1 MIRAGIVVLI
11 AIALP
16 FLLGQFWAYQLG
28 LYALY
33 AAAAVGV
40 GLCWGQAGFLPLGQ
54 ALFFGLAAY
63 LSGLAFIAFQD
74 SPIVSVLTLPLAAI
88 VSGVLAYLIGIVIF
102 RRSGESG
109 AYFSMITLALA
120 LLAFQ
125 IATSWNSVTGGF
137 NGLKGIPGLPGLDD
151 ISDVYYVAA
160 SVLLALL
167 AFGAWLYNAPIG
179 VLWRALAQNE
189 RRLKLFGFDTDQ
201 LKAVA
206 FGVSGLMAGIGG
218 AIYAPQQGI
227 VTPQVI
233 GFGLSADLVIWAA
246 VGGRASL
253 LGPVIGTLVVG
264 SLTAQ
269 LRDTLPFWEVLMAL
283 FFIAIVLVFPR
294 GIAGLADPLLRYFPA
309 RKREKAA
316 LAAPGDAAAR
326 PPAKLALDGVSVHV
340 GEVTILDKLSV
351 DFDQA
356 GIFCVIGP
364 NGAGKTSMF
373 NVVSGELSTASGAID
388 LGGLKIAGL
397 APNRVSGLGV
407 ARKLQIPSVFP
418 ELSIADN
425 LAVAL
430 WSGRAGKL
438 ALLDPQASALDEPD
452 AQGAAIALSV
462 SGRER
467 AQGRGAVA
475 WRATNPRT
483 RHGAFDRAARLAA
496 RRALRRLVARRDF
509 GGDGDHPLGS
519 ASARRLDHHH
529 RARHEPGEGTG
540 ADRLRPAQ
548 RRAARQGQCRRH
560 SGRPGRARGLCRG
573 REVSAR
579 RLAFENLTGGYGST
593 TIVRDLSGGAVAGEV
608 LCVLGR
614 NGVGKTTLMKL
625 LTGYLPCT
633 HGRVLLDDTPITAYD
648 PAARRR
654 AGVTY
659 CPQER
664 PVFDDL
670 SVRDNLTLMR
680 DSRKLAPFRRYFD
693 RFPILERR
701 LNQHAGTLSGGEKK
715 MLSFSRGLA
724 EDQPVIL
731 LDEPSE
737 GVQWENILHMEALIA
752 EKKSAGAAMI
762 VVEQNLA
769 FAERIADRYLIMDQ
783 GRAMLEG
790 SRSEIE
796 RSDVLAHLHV

>member
-1 MIRAGIVVLI
+1 MRAASVVVLI

-63 LSGLAFIAFQD
+63 ISGLAFIAFQD

-88 VSGVLAYLIGIVIF
+88 VSGLLAYLIGIVIF

-125 IATSWNSVTGGF
+125 VATSWNSVTGGF

-189 RRLKLFGFDTDQ
+189 RRLKLFGFDTDE

-294 GIAGLADPLLRYFPA
+294 GIAGLADPLLRRFPA
-309 RKREKAA
+309 RKRERAA

-326 PPAKLALDGVSVHV
+326 PPAKLALNGVSVHV

-373 NVVSGELSTASGAID
+373 NVVSGELTTLGGEID

-397 APNRVSGLGV
+397 PPNRVSGLGV

-418 ELSIADN
+418 DLSIADN

-438 ALLDPQASALDEPD
+438 ALLDPRLRRWTSPMLKELQSRYP
-452 AQGAAIALSV
+452 
-462 SGRER
+462 
-467 AQGRGAVA
+467 
-475 WRATNPRT
+475 
-483 RHGAFDRAARLAA
+483 FLAA
-496 RRALRRLVARRDF
+496 STRKAAELS
-509 GGDGDHPLGS
+509 H
-519 ASARRLDHHH
+519 
-529 RARHEPGEGTG
+529 GEQQI
-540 ADRLRPAQ
+540 L
-548 RRAARQGQCRRH
+548 
-560 SGRPGRARGLCRG
+560 
-573 REVSAR
+573 E
-579 RLAFENLTGGYGST
+579 LAM
-593 TIVRDLSGGAVAGEV
+593 A
-608 LCVLGR
+608 
-614 NGVGKTTLMKL
+614 L
-625 LTGYLPCT
+625 LTEP
-633 HGRVLLDDTPITAYD
+633 RVL
-648 PAARRR
+648 
-654 AGVTY
+654 
-659 CPQER
+659 
-664 PVFDDL
+664 
-670 SVRDNLTLMR
+670 
-680 DSRKLAPFRRYFD
+680 
-693 RFPILERR
+693 
-701 LNQHAGTLSGGEKK
+701 
-715 MLSFSRGLA
+715 
-724 EDQPVIL
+724 L
-731 LDEPSE
+731 LDEPCAGLSPE
-737 GVQWENILHMEALIA
+737 ETAAVMEIIRWAALRLGGSIIIIEHDMSLVKELAQIVYVLHNGALLAKGNVTAIQA
-752 EKKSAGAAMI
+752 DPAVRAVYVGGEK
-762 VVEQNLA
+762 
-769 FAERIADRYLIMDQ
+769 
-783 GRAMLEG
+783 
-790 SRSEIE
+790 
-796 RSDVLAHLHV
+796 

>member
-1 MIRAGIVVLI
+1 LRAASVVVLI

-63 LSGLAFIAFQD
+63 ISGLAFIAFQD

-88 VSGVLAYLIGIVIF
+88 VSGLLAYLIGIVIF

-125 IATSWNSVTGGF
+125 VATSWNSVTGGF

-189 RRLKLFGFDTDQ
+189 RRLKLFGFDTDE

-294 GIAGLADPLLRYFPA
+294 GIAGLADPLLRRFPA
-309 RKREKAA
+309 RKRERAA

-326 PPAKLALDGVSVHV
+326 PPAKLALNGVSVHV

-373 NVVSGELSTASGAID
+373 NVVSGELTTLGGEID

-397 APNRVSGLGV
+397 PPNRVSGLGV

-418 ELSIADN
+418 DLSIADN

-438 ALLDPQASALDEPD
+438 ALLDPRLRRWTSPMLKELQSRYP
-452 AQGAAIALSV
+452 
-462 SGRER
+462 
-467 AQGRGAVA
+467 
-475 WRATNPRT
+475 
-483 RHGAFDRAARLAA
+483 FLAA
-496 RRALRRLVARRDF
+496 STRKAAELS
-509 GGDGDHPLGS
+509 H
-519 ASARRLDHHH
+519 
-529 RARHEPGEGTG
+529 GEQQI
-540 ADRLRPAQ
+540 L
-548 RRAARQGQCRRH
+548 
-560 SGRPGRARGLCRG
+560 
-573 REVSAR
+573 E
-579 RLAFENLTGGYGST
+579 LAM
-593 TIVRDLSGGAVAGEV
+593 A
-608 LCVLGR
+608 
-614 NGVGKTTLMKL
+614 L
-625 LTGYLPCT
+625 LTEP
-633 HGRVLLDDTPITAYD
+633 RVL
-648 PAARRR
+648 
-654 AGVTY
+654 
-659 CPQER
+659 
-664 PVFDDL
+664 
-670 SVRDNLTLMR
+670 
-680 DSRKLAPFRRYFD
+680 
-693 RFPILERR
+693 
-701 LNQHAGTLSGGEKK
+701 
-715 MLSFSRGLA
+715 
-724 EDQPVIL
+724 L
-731 LDEPSE
+731 LDEPCAGLSPE
-737 GVQWENILHMEALIA
+737 ETAAVMEIIRWAALRLGGSIIIIEHDMSLVKELAQIVYVLHNGALLAKGNVTTIQA
-752 EKKSAGAAMI
+752 DPAVRAVYVGGEK
-762 VVEQNLA
+762 
-769 FAERIADRYLIMDQ
+769 
-783 GRAMLEG
+783 
-790 SRSEIE
+790 
-796 RSDVLAHLHV
+796 

>member
-1 MIRAGIVVLI
+1 MRAASVVVLI

-63 LSGLAFIAFQD
+63 ISGLTFIAFQD

-88 VSGVLAYLIGIVIF
+88 VSGLLAYLIGIVIF

-125 IATSWNSVTGGF
+125 VATSWNSVTGGF

-294 GIAGLADPLLRYFPA
+294 GIAGLADPLLRRFPA
-309 RKREKAA
+309 RKRERAA

-326 PPAKLALDGVSVHV
+326 PPAKLALNGVSVHV

-373 NVVSGELSTASGAID
+373 NVVSGELTTLGGEID

-397 APNRVSGLGV
+397 PPNRVSGLGV

-418 ELSIADN
+418 DLSIADN

-438 ALLDPQASALDEPD
+438 ALLDPRLRRWTSPMLKELQSRYP
-452 AQGAAIALSV
+452 
-462 SGRER
+462 
-467 AQGRGAVA
+467 
-475 WRATNPRT
+475 
-483 RHGAFDRAARLAA
+483 FLAA
-496 RRALRRLVARRDF
+496 STRKAAELS
-509 GGDGDHPLGS
+509 H
-519 ASARRLDHHH
+519 
-529 RARHEPGEGTG
+529 GEQQI
-540 ADRLRPAQ
+540 L
-548 RRAARQGQCRRH
+548 
-560 SGRPGRARGLCRG
+560 
-573 REVSAR
+573 E
-579 RLAFENLTGGYGST
+579 LAM
-593 TIVRDLSGGAVAGEV
+593 A
-608 LCVLGR
+608 
-614 NGVGKTTLMKL
+614 L
-625 LTGYLPCT
+625 LTEP
-633 HGRVLLDDTPITAYD
+633 RVL
-648 PAARRR
+648 
-654 AGVTY
+654 
-659 CPQER
+659 
-664 PVFDDL
+664 
-670 SVRDNLTLMR
+670 
-680 DSRKLAPFRRYFD
+680 
-693 RFPILERR
+693 
-701 LNQHAGTLSGGEKK
+701 
-715 MLSFSRGLA
+715 
-724 EDQPVIL
+724 L
-731 LDEPSE
+731 LDEPCAGLSPE
-737 GVQWENILHMEALIA
+737 ETAAVMEIIRWAALRLGGSIIIIEHDMSLVKELAQIVYVLHNGALLAKGNVTAIQA
-752 EKKSAGAAMI
+752 DPAVRAVYVGGEK
-762 VVEQNLA
+762 
-769 FAERIADRYLIMDQ
+769 
-783 GRAMLEG
+783 
-790 SRSEIE
+790 
-796 RSDVLAHLHV
+796 

>member
-16 FLLGQFWAYQLG
+16 FLVGQFWAYQLG

-63 LSGLAFIAFQD
+63 LSGLAFIALSD
-74 SPIVSVLTLPLAAI
+74 SPILAVLTLPLAAI
-88 VSGVLAYLIGIVIF
+88 VAGVLAYLIGIVIF

-125 IATSWNSVTGGF
+125 VATSWNSVTGGF

-151 ISDVYYVAA
+151 VSDVYYVAA
-160 SVLLALL
+160 SILLAVL
-167 AFGAWLYNAPIG
+167 ALGAWLYNAPIG

-253 LGPVIGTLVVG
+253 LGPVIGTIVVG

-269 LRDTLPFWEVLMAL
+269 LRDSLPFWEVLMAL

-294 GIAGLADPLLRYFPA
+294 GIVGLADPLLSRLPT
-309 RKREKAA
+309 RKRATVA
-316 LAAPGDAAAR
+316 LAAPGAVAAR
-326 PPAKLALDGVSVHV
+326 PPAKLALDGVSVHI

-351 DFDQA
+351 EFDQS

-373 NVVSGELSTASGAID
+373 NVVSGELATAAGGID

-418 ELSIADN
+418 DLSIADN
-425 LAVAL
+425 LAIAL

-438 ALLDPQASALDEPD
+438 ALLDPRLRRWTSPMLKELQSRYP
-452 AQGAAIALSV
+452 
-462 SGRER
+462 
-467 AQGRGAVA
+467 
-475 WRATNPRT
+475 
-483 RHGAFDRAARLAA
+483 FLAA
-496 RRALRRLVARRDF
+496 GARKAAELS
-509 GGDGDHPLGS
+509 H
-519 ASARRLDHHH
+519 
-529 RARHEPGEGTG
+529 GEQQI
-540 ADRLRPAQ
+540 L
-548 RRAARQGQCRRH
+548 
-560 SGRPGRARGLCRG
+560 
-573 REVSAR
+573 E
-579 RLAFENLTGGYGST
+579 LAM
-593 TIVRDLSGGAVAGEV
+593 A
-608 LCVLGR
+608 
-614 NGVGKTTLMKL
+614 L
-625 LTGYLPCT
+625 LTEP
-633 HGRVLLDDTPITAYD
+633 RVL
-648 PAARRR
+648 
-654 AGVTY
+654 
-659 CPQER
+659 
-664 PVFDDL
+664 
-670 SVRDNLTLMR
+670 
-680 DSRKLAPFRRYFD
+680 
-693 RFPILERR
+693 
-701 LNQHAGTLSGGEKK
+701 
-715 MLSFSRGLA
+715 
-724 EDQPVIL
+724 L
-731 LDEPSE
+731 LDEPCAGLSPE
-737 GVQWENILHMEALIA
+737 ETAAVMGIIRWAAQRLGGSIIIIEHDMSLVKELAQIVYVLHNGALLARGNVAAIQA
-752 EKKSAGAAMI
+752 DPAVRAVYVGGEK
-762 VVEQNLA
+762 
-769 FAERIADRYLIMDQ
+769 
-783 GRAMLEG
+783 
-790 SRSEIE
+790 
-796 RSDVLAHLHV
+796 

>member
-16 FLLGQFWAYQLG
+16 FLVGQFWAYQLG

-63 LSGLAFIAFQD
+63 LSGLAFIALSD
-74 SPIVSVLTLPLAAI
+74 SPILAVLTLPLAAI
-88 VSGVLAYLIGIVIF
+88 VAGVLAYLIGIVIF

-125 IATSWNSVTGGF
+125 VATSWNSVTGGF

-160 SVLLALL
+160 SILLAVL
-167 AFGAWLYNAPIG
+167 ALGAWLYNAPIG

-253 LGPVIGTLVVG
+253 LGPVIGTIVVG

-269 LRDTLPFWEVLMAL
+269 LRDSLPFWEVLMAL

-294 GIAGLADPLLRYFPA
+294 GIVGLADPLLSRLPT
-309 RKREKAA
+309 RKRATVA
-316 LAAPGDAAAR
+316 LAAPGAVAAR

-351 DFDQA
+351 EFDQA

-373 NVVSGELSTASGAID
+373 NVVSGELATAAGGID

-418 ELSIADN
+418 DLSIADN
-425 LAVAL
+425 LAIAL

-438 ALLDPQASALDEPD
+438 ALLDPRLRRWTSPMLKELQSRYP
-452 AQGAAIALSV
+452 
-462 SGRER
+462 
-467 AQGRGAVA
+467 
-475 WRATNPRT
+475 
-483 RHGAFDRAARLAA
+483 FLAA
-496 RRALRRLVARRDF
+496 GARKAAELS
-509 GGDGDHPLGS
+509 H
-519 ASARRLDHHH
+519 
-529 RARHEPGEGTG
+529 GEQQI
-540 ADRLRPAQ
+540 L
-548 RRAARQGQCRRH
+548 
-560 SGRPGRARGLCRG
+560 
-573 REVSAR
+573 E
-579 RLAFENLTGGYGST
+579 LAM
-593 TIVRDLSGGAVAGEV
+593 A
-608 LCVLGR
+608 
-614 NGVGKTTLMKL
+614 L
-625 LTGYLPCT
+625 LTEP
-633 HGRVLLDDTPITAYD
+633 RVL
-648 PAARRR
+648 
-654 AGVTY
+654 
-659 CPQER
+659 
-664 PVFDDL
+664 
-670 SVRDNLTLMR
+670 
-680 DSRKLAPFRRYFD
+680 
-693 RFPILERR
+693 
-701 LNQHAGTLSGGEKK
+701 
-715 MLSFSRGLA
+715 
-724 EDQPVIL
+724 L
-731 LDEPSE
+731 LDEPCAGLSPE
-737 GVQWENILHMEALIA
+737 ETAAVMGIIRWAAQRLGGSIIIIEHDMSLVKELAQIVYVLHNGALLARGNVAAIQA
-752 EKKSAGAAMI
+752 DPAVRAVYVGGEK
-762 VVEQNLA
+762 
-769 FAERIADRYLIMDQ
+769 
-783 GRAMLEG
+783 
-790 SRSEIE
+790 
-796 RSDVLAHLHV
+796 

>member
-1 MIRAGIVVLI
+1 MRAASVVVLI

-63 LSGLAFIAFQD
+63 ISGLAFIAFQD

-88 VSGVLAYLIGIVIF
+88 VSGLLAYLIGIVIF

-125 IATSWNSVTGGF
+125 VATSWNSVTGGF

-189 RRLKLFGFDTDQ
+189 RRLKLFGFDTDE

-294 GIAGLADPLLRYFPA
+294 GIAGLADPLLRRFPV
-309 RKREKAA
+309 RKRERAA
-316 LAAPGDAAAR
+316 LAAPGEAAAR
-326 PPAKLALDGVSVHV
+326 PPAKLALNGVSVHV

-373 NVVSGELSTASGAID
+373 NVVSGELTTLGGEID

-397 APNRVSGLGV
+397 PPNRVSGLGV

-418 ELSIADN
+418 DLSIADN

-438 ALLDPQASALDEPD
+438 ALLDPRLRRWTSPMLKELQSRYP
-452 AQGAAIALSV
+452 
-462 SGRER
+462 
-467 AQGRGAVA
+467 
-475 WRATNPRT
+475 
-483 RHGAFDRAARLAA
+483 FLAA
-496 RRALRRLVARRDF
+496 STRKAAELS
-509 GGDGDHPLGS
+509 H
-519 ASARRLDHHH
+519 
-529 RARHEPGEGTG
+529 GEQQI
-540 ADRLRPAQ
+540 L
-548 RRAARQGQCRRH
+548 
-560 SGRPGRARGLCRG
+560 
-573 REVSAR
+573 E
-579 RLAFENLTGGYGST
+579 LAM
-593 TIVRDLSGGAVAGEV
+593 A
-608 LCVLGR
+608 
-614 NGVGKTTLMKL
+614 L
-625 LTGYLPCT
+625 LTEP
-633 HGRVLLDDTPITAYD
+633 RVL
-648 PAARRR
+648 
-654 AGVTY
+654 
-659 CPQER
+659 
-664 PVFDDL
+664 
-670 SVRDNLTLMR
+670 
-680 DSRKLAPFRRYFD
+680 
-693 RFPILERR
+693 
-701 LNQHAGTLSGGEKK
+701 
-715 MLSFSRGLA
+715 
-724 EDQPVIL
+724 L
-731 LDEPSE
+731 LDEPCAGLSPE
-737 GVQWENILHMEALIA
+737 ETAAVMEIIRWAALRLGGSIIIIEHDMSLVKELAQIVYVLHNGALLAKGNVTAIQA
-752 EKKSAGAAMI
+752 DPAVRAVYVGGEK
-762 VVEQNLA
+762 
-769 FAERIADRYLIMDQ
+769 
-783 GRAMLEG
+783 
-790 SRSEIE
+790 
-796 RSDVLAHLHV
+796 

>member
-1 MIRAGIVVLI
+1 MRAASVVVLI

-63 LSGLAFIAFQD
+63 ISGLAFIAFQD

-88 VSGVLAYLIGIVIF
+88 VSGLLAYLIGIVIF

-125 IATSWNSVTGGF
+125 VATSWNSVTGGF

-189 RRLKLFGFDTDQ
+189 RRLKLFGFDTDE

-294 GIAGLADPLLRYFPA
+294 GIAGLADPLLRRFPV
-309 RKREKAA
+309 RKRERAA
-316 LAAPGDAAAR
+316 LAAPGEAAAR
-326 PPAKLALDGVSVHV
+326 PPAKLALNGVSVHV

-373 NVVSGELSTASGAID
+373 NVVSGELTTLGGEID

-397 APNRVSGLGV
+397 PPNRVSGLGV

-418 ELSIADN
+418 DLSIADN

-438 ALLDPQASALDEPD
+438 ALLDPRLRRWTSPMLKELQSRYP
-452 AQGAAIALSV
+452 
-462 SGRER
+462 
-467 AQGRGAVA
+467 
-475 WRATNPRT
+475 
-483 RHGAFDRAARLAA
+483 FLAA
-496 RRALRRLVARRDF
+496 STRKAAELS
-509 GGDGDHPLGS
+509 H
-519 ASARRLDHHH
+519 
-529 RARHEPGEGTG
+529 GEQQI
-540 ADRLRPAQ
+540 L
-548 RRAARQGQCRRH
+548 
-560 SGRPGRARGLCRG
+560 
-573 REVSAR
+573 E
-579 RLAFENLTGGYGST
+579 LAM
-593 TIVRDLSGGAVAGEV
+593 A
-608 LCVLGR
+608 
-614 NGVGKTTLMKL
+614 L
-625 LTGYLPCT
+625 LTEP
-633 HGRVLLDDTPITAYD
+633 RVL
-648 PAARRR
+648 
-654 AGVTY
+654 
-659 CPQER
+659 
-664 PVFDDL
+664 
-670 SVRDNLTLMR
+670 
-680 DSRKLAPFRRYFD
+680 
-693 RFPILERR
+693 
-701 LNQHAGTLSGGEKK
+701 
-715 MLSFSRGLA
+715 
-724 EDQPVIL
+724 L
-731 LDEPSE
+731 LDEPCAGLSPE
-737 GVQWENILHMEALIA
+737 ETAAVMEIIRWAALRLGGSIIIIEHDMSLVKELAQVVYVLHNGALLAKGNVTAIQA
-752 EKKSAGAAMI
+752 DPAVRAVYVGGEK
-762 VVEQNLA
+762 
-769 FAERIADRYLIMDQ
+769 
-783 GRAMLEG
+783 
-790 SRSEIE
+790 
-796 RSDVLAHLHV
+796 

>member
-1 MIRAGIVVLI
+1 MRAASVVVLI
-11 AIALP
+11 AIVLP

-63 LSGLAFIAFQD
+63 ISGLAFIAFQD

-88 VSGVLAYLIGIVIF
+88 VSGLLAYLIGIVIF

-125 IATSWNSVTGGF
+125 VATSWNSVTGGF

-189 RRLKLFGFDTDQ
+189 RRLKLFGFDTDE

-294 GIAGLADPLLRYFPA
+294 GIAGLADPLLRRFPA
-309 RKREKAA
+309 RKRERAA

-326 PPAKLALDGVSVHV
+326 PPAKLALNGVSVHV

-373 NVVSGELSTASGAID
+373 NVVSGELTTLGGEID

-397 APNRVSGLGV
+397 PPNRVSGLGV
-407 ARKLQIPSVFP
+407 ARKLQISGSVFP
-418 ELSIADN
+418 DLSIADN

-438 ALLDPQASALDEPD
+438 ALLDPRLRRWTSPMLKELQSRYP
-452 AQGAAIALSV
+452 
-462 SGRER
+462 
-467 AQGRGAVA
+467 
-475 WRATNPRT
+475 
-483 RHGAFDRAARLAA
+483 FLAA
-496 RRALRRLVARRDF
+496 STRKAAELS
-509 GGDGDHPLGS
+509 H
-519 ASARRLDHHH
+519 
-529 RARHEPGEGTG
+529 GEQQI
-540 ADRLRPAQ
+540 L
-548 RRAARQGQCRRH
+548 
-560 SGRPGRARGLCRG
+560 
-573 REVSAR
+573 E
-579 RLAFENLTGGYGST
+579 LAM
-593 TIVRDLSGGAVAGEV
+593 A
-608 LCVLGR
+608 
-614 NGVGKTTLMKL
+614 L
-625 LTGYLPCT
+625 LTEP
-633 HGRVLLDDTPITAYD
+633 RVL
-648 PAARRR
+648 
-654 AGVTY
+654 
-659 CPQER
+659 
-664 PVFDDL
+664 
-670 SVRDNLTLMR
+670 
-680 DSRKLAPFRRYFD
+680 
-693 RFPILERR
+693 
-701 LNQHAGTLSGGEKK
+701 
-715 MLSFSRGLA
+715 
-724 EDQPVIL
+724 L
-731 LDEPSE
+731 LDEPCAGLSPE
-737 GVQWENILHMEALIA
+737 ETAAVMEIIRWAALRLGGSIIIIEHDMSLVKESAQIVYVLHNGALLAKGNVTAIQA
-752 EKKSAGAAMI
+752 DPAVRAVYVGGEK
-762 VVEQNLA
+762 
-769 FAERIADRYLIMDQ
+769 
-783 GRAMLEG
+783 
-790 SRSEIE
+790 
-796 RSDVLAHLHV
+796 

>member
-1 MIRAGIVVLI
+1 MRAASVVVLI

-63 LSGLAFIAFQD
+63 ISGLAFIAFQD

-88 VSGVLAYLIGIVIF
+88 VSGLLAYLIGIVIF

-125 IATSWNSVTGGF
+125 VATSWNSVTGGF

-189 RRLKLFGFDTDQ
+189 RRLKLFGFDTDE

-294 GIAGLADPLLRYFPA
+294 GIAGLADPLLRRFPV
-309 RKREKAA
+309 RKRERAA

-326 PPAKLALDGVSVHV
+326 PPAKLALNGVSVHV

-373 NVVSGELSTASGAID
+373 NVVSGELTTLGGEID

-397 APNRVSGLGV
+397 PPNRVSGLGV

-418 ELSIADN
+418 DLSIADN

-438 ALLDPQASALDEPD
+438 ALLDPRLRRWTSPMLKELQSRYP
-452 AQGAAIALSV
+452 
-462 SGRER
+462 
-467 AQGRGAVA
+467 
-475 WRATNPRT
+475 
-483 RHGAFDRAARLAA
+483 FLAA
-496 RRALRRLVARRDF
+496 STRKAAELS
-509 GGDGDHPLGS
+509 H
-519 ASARRLDHHH
+519 
-529 RARHEPGEGTG
+529 GEQQI
-540 ADRLRPAQ
+540 L
-548 RRAARQGQCRRH
+548 
-560 SGRPGRARGLCRG
+560 
-573 REVSAR
+573 E
-579 RLAFENLTGGYGST
+579 LAM
-593 TIVRDLSGGAVAGEV
+593 A
-608 LCVLGR
+608 
-614 NGVGKTTLMKL
+614 L
-625 LTGYLPCT
+625 LTEP
-633 HGRVLLDDTPITAYD
+633 RVL
-648 PAARRR
+648 
-654 AGVTY
+654 
-659 CPQER
+659 
-664 PVFDDL
+664 
-670 SVRDNLTLMR
+670 
-680 DSRKLAPFRRYFD
+680 
-693 RFPILERR
+693 
-701 LNQHAGTLSGGEKK
+701 
-715 MLSFSRGLA
+715 
-724 EDQPVIL
+724 L
-731 LDEPSE
+731 LDEPCAGLSPE
-737 GVQWENILHMEALIA
+737 ETAAVMEIIRWAALRLGGSIIIIEHDMSLVKELAQIVYVLHNGALLAKGNVTAIQA
-752 EKKSAGAAMI
+752 DPAVRAVYVGGEK
-762 VVEQNLA
+762 
-769 FAERIADRYLIMDQ
+769 
-783 GRAMLEG
+783 
-790 SRSEIE
+790 
-796 RSDVLAHLHV
+796 

>member
-1 MIRAGIVVLI
+1 LRAASVVVLI

-63 LSGLAFIAFQD
+63 ISGLAFIAFQD

-88 VSGVLAYLIGIVIF
+88 VSGLLAYLIGIVIF

-125 IATSWNSVTGGF
+125 VATSWNSVTGGF

-151 ISDVYYVAA
+151 ISDVYFVAA

-189 RRLKLFGFDTDQ
+189 RRLKLFGFDTDE

-294 GIAGLADPLLRYFPA
+294 GIAGLADPLLRRFPV
-309 RKREKAA
+309 RKRERAA

-326 PPAKLALDGVSVHV
+326 PPAKLALNGVSVHV

-373 NVVSGELSTASGAID
+373 NVVSGELTTLGGEID

-397 APNRVSGLGV
+397 PPNRVSGLGV

-418 ELSIADN
+418 DLSIADN

-438 ALLDPQASALDEPD
+438 ALLDPRLRRWTSPMLKELQSRYP
-452 AQGAAIALSV
+452 
-462 SGRER
+462 
-467 AQGRGAVA
+467 
-475 WRATNPRT
+475 
-483 RHGAFDRAARLAA
+483 FLAA
-496 RRALRRLVARRDF
+496 STRKAAELS
-509 GGDGDHPLGS
+509 H
-519 ASARRLDHHH
+519 
-529 RARHEPGEGTG
+529 GEQQI
-540 ADRLRPAQ
+540 L
-548 RRAARQGQCRRH
+548 
-560 SGRPGRARGLCRG
+560 
-573 REVSAR
+573 E
-579 RLAFENLTGGYGST
+579 LAM
-593 TIVRDLSGGAVAGEV
+593 A
-608 LCVLGR
+608 
-614 NGVGKTTLMKL
+614 L
-625 LTGYLPCT
+625 LTEP
-633 HGRVLLDDTPITAYD
+633 RVL
-648 PAARRR
+648 
-654 AGVTY
+654 
-659 CPQER
+659 
-664 PVFDDL
+664 
-670 SVRDNLTLMR
+670 
-680 DSRKLAPFRRYFD
+680 
-693 RFPILERR
+693 
-701 LNQHAGTLSGGEKK
+701 
-715 MLSFSRGLA
+715 
-724 EDQPVIL
+724 L
-731 LDEPSE
+731 LDEPCAGLSPE
-737 GVQWENILHMEALIA
+737 ETAAVMEIIRWAALRLGGSIIIIEHDMSLVKELAQIVYVLHNGALLAKGNVTTIQA
-752 EKKSAGAAMI
+752 DPAVRAVYVGGEK
-762 VVEQNLA
+762 
-769 FAERIADRYLIMDQ
+769 
-783 GRAMLEG
+783 
-790 SRSEIE
+790 
-796 RSDVLAHLHV
+796 

>member
-11 AIALP
+11 TIALP

-63 LSGLAFIAFQD
+63 LFGLAFIAFGD
-74 SPIVSVLTLPLAAI
+74 RVVISVLTLPLAALI
-88 VSGVLAYLIGIVIF
+88 SGGLAYLIGIVIF

-125 IATSWNSVTGGF
+125 LATSWNSVTGGF

-160 SVLLALL
+160 SVLLAVL
-167 AFGAWLYNAPIG
+167 ALGAWLYNAPIG

-206 FGVSGLMAGIGG
+206 FGVSGLMAGVGG

-246 VGGRASL
+246 VGGRGSL

-269 LRDTLPFWEVLMAL
+269 LRDSLPFWEVAMAL
-283 FFIAIVLVFPR
+283 FFIAIVLVFPH
-294 GIAGLADPLLRYFPA
+294 GIVGLADPLVRRLQP
-309 RKREKAA
+309 RKRTRAA
-316 LAAPGDAAAR
+316 ITAPGDRATRA
-326 PPAKLALDGVSVHV
+326 PAKLVLDGVSVHV

-351 DFDQA
+351 EFDQA

-373 NVVSGELSTASGAID
+373 NVVSGELAAAAGVID
-388 LGGLKIAGL
+388 LGGLTIAGL

-418 ELSIADN
+418 DLSIADN

-438 ALLDPQASALDEPD
+438 ALLDP
-452 AQGAAIALSV
+452 
-462 SGRER
+462 R
-467 AQGRGAVA
+467 
-475 WRATNPRT
+475 
-483 RHGAFDRAARLAA
+483 
-496 RRALRRLVARRDF
+496 LRRWTSPMLQELQSRYAFLAGARKAAELS
-509 GGDGDHPLGS
+509 H
-519 ASARRLDHHH
+519 
-529 RARHEPGEGTG
+529 GEQQI
-540 ADRLRPAQ
+540 L
-548 RRAARQGQCRRH
+548 
-560 SGRPGRARGLCRG
+560 
-573 REVSAR
+573 E
-579 RLAFENLTGGYGST
+579 LAM
-593 TIVRDLSGGAVAGEV
+593 A
-608 LCVLGR
+608 
-614 NGVGKTTLMKL
+614 L
-625 LTGYLPCT
+625 LTEP
-633 HGRVLLDDTPITAYD
+633 RVL
-648 PAARRR
+648 
-654 AGVTY
+654 
-659 CPQER
+659 
-664 PVFDDL
+664 
-670 SVRDNLTLMR
+670 
-680 DSRKLAPFRRYFD
+680 
-693 RFPILERR
+693 
-701 LNQHAGTLSGGEKK
+701 
-715 MLSFSRGLA
+715 
-724 EDQPVIL
+724 L
-731 LDEPSE
+731 LDEPCAGLSPE
-737 GVQWENILHMEALIA
+737 ETAAVMGLIRWAAQRLGGSIIIIEHDMSLVKELAQIVYVLHNGALLARGDVAAIQA
-752 EKKSAGAAMI
+752 DPAVRAVYVGGEK
-762 VVEQNLA
+762 
-769 FAERIADRYLIMDQ
+769 
-783 GRAMLEG
+783 
-790 SRSEIE
+790 
-796 RSDVLAHLHV
+796 